1 VQPLRPLVAGGSIQ
15 GNRLAPVATGLGM
28 TLSFAAIG
36 VFLGALGPALSI
48 DRATIRTAGAA
59 MMIAFALVMLV
70 PALSERFSRW
80 MLPIA
85 SSANA
90 KLGAGPGGQRRRRS
104 TGRMGVGRVRLL
116 RRLAAGRGGLRFPG

>member
-59 MMIAFALVMLV
+59 MMIAFA
-70 PALSERFSRW
+70 R
-80 MLPIA
+80 
-85 SSANA
+85 
-90 KLGAGPGGQRRRRS
+90 
-104 TGRMGVGRVRLL
+104 
-116 RRLAAGRGGLRFPG
+116 